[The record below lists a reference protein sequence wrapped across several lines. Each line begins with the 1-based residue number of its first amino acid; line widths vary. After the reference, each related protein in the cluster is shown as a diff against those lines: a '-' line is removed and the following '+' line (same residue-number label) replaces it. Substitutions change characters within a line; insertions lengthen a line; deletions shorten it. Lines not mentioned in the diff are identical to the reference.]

1 MFDLARSYPPRVG
14 LRERKKQATRQA
26 IAEIATDLF
35 ERLGYDAVSISEV
48 AAEAGVAKM
57 TVTNHFARKEDL
69 VFDRAAQVVAELA
82 EKVRHRPAGQ
92 TPLDAIRD
100 GYLDAV
106 ARQHPTAGFMRPSFA
121 AMLDGSPALRARYRE
136 MMEQREAALAEALRE
151 EGVPALSARFA
162 AAQLAAVD
170 RILFAEAIRL
180 TLAGRT
186 RDEVQQILHAAA
198 TTMYAALAHQPSLGD
213 LRRAGG

>member
-1 MFDLARSYPPRVG
+1 MG
-14 LRERKKQATRQA
+14 LRERKKQATRQV

-35 ERLGYDAVSISEV
+35 ERLGYDAVPISQV

-69 VFDRAAQVVAELA
+69 VFDRAAQVVGELA
-82 EKVRHRPAGQ
+82 EKVRHRPAGH

-121 AMLDGSPALRARYRE
+121 AMIDSSPALRARYRE
-136 MMEQREAALAEALRE
+136 MMEQREAALAEALQE
-151 EGVPALSARFA
+151 EGVPALPARFY

-170 RILFAEAIRL
+170 RVLFAEAIRL

-186 RDEVQQILHAAA
+186 RDELQPVLRDAA
-198 TTMYAALAHQPSLGD
+198 TTMYAALADQPSLRD
-213 LRRAGG
+213 LRRSEG